1 MRTGIFVAL
10 FALVWMLIGC
20 SSGSD
25 PITGSNQVI
34 VITTPRVNLAP
45 GAQHQF
51 SASITT
57 RGESPEVSWAV
68 AGGPANGTITADG
81 LYTAPNATGTYQVI
95 VTSLQD
101 AGLRETAEVTVTSG
115 VNITIAP
122 QNPTIF
128 VETTRQF
135 TATIT
140 GSTNTNARF
149 SVPGNGSGG
158 TITADGLYTAP
169 ATPGTYEVQAVA
181 DADSTRIAKTF
192 VTVLPGVR
200 LQYLNKQTDYRAIV
214 ESTIPLRV
222 NVTGTTNRSMTWEVL
237 EGAVGGTVDANGLYT
252 AGTTPGFYTVRGTA
266 NADPTQTVTV
276 TVRVVTDLR
285 IRVDTSK
292 GFFFLKLRPDKAP
305 NHVKNLVSLT
315 NAEFYDG
322 IIFHR
327 YEPSFVIQG
336 GDPLTKTLPLDD
348 PQIGTG
354 GPGYTIDFEA
364 NDLVHNEFSLGMARA
379 ASRDS
384 GGSQWYICLNRL
396 SSLDGDYVVFG
407 QVDAGTHIVTR
418 LRRGDVIT
426 RMTCVP

>member
-1 MRTGIFVAL
+1 MRYGIFAAL
-10 FALVWMLIGC
+10 FALVWMLVGC

-25 PITGSNQVI
+25 PITGSSQVI
-34 VITTPRVNLAP
+34 TVTTPKVNLAP

-51 SASITT
+51 SATIST
-57 RGESPEVSWAV
+57 RGEAPRVSWAV
-68 AGGPANGTITADG
+68 AGGPANGTITPDG

-95 VTSLQD
+95 VTSLED

-122 QNPTIF
+122 QNPTMF
-128 VETTRQF
+128 VETTKQF
-135 TATIT
+135 SSTVT
-140 GSTNTNARF
+140 GSTNTNSRF

-158 TITADGLYTAP
+158 SITADGLYTAP
-169 ATPGTYEVQAVA
+169 SVPGTYEIQSVA
-181 DADSTRIAKTF
+181 ESDSTKIAKTF

-214 ESTIPLRV
+214 GSTIPLRV
-222 NVTGTTNRSMTWEVL
+222 SITGSPNRTMNWEVV
-237 EGAVGGTVDANGLYT
+237 EGAVGGTVDADGLYT
-252 AGTTPGFYTVRGTA
+252 AGTTPGFYSIRGTS
-266 NADPTQTVTV
+266 NADPSQSVTV

-305 NHVKNLVSLT
+305 NHVRNIVSLT

-348 PQIGTG
+348 PLIGTG
-354 GPGYTIDFEA
+354 GPGFSINFEE
-364 NDLVHNEFSLGMARA
+364 NDLVHNEFALGMARA
-379 ASRDS
+379 ESRDS
-384 GGSQWYICLNRL
+384 GGSQWYIALNRL
-396 SSLDGDYVVFG
+396 SSLDGNFVVFG
-407 QVDAGTHIVTR
+407 LVDAGTHIVTR

-426 RMTCVP
+426 KMTCVP